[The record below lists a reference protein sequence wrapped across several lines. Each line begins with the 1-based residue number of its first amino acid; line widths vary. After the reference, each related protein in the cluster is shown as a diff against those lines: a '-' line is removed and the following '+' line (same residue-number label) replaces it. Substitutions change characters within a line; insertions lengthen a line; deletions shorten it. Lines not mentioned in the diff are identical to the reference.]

1 MLIADVNYN
10 IKYFCKS
17 VDVKT
22 VSELLSHA
30 DTGVTYN
37 IYIHLIQ
44 EQKVKAIE
52 GLEKL

>member
-1 MLIADVNYN
+1 ME
-10 IKYFCKS
+10 
-17 VDVKT
+17 VKT
-22 VSELLSHA
+22 VSELLGYA

-52 GLEKL
+52 GLEEL

>member
-10 IKYFCKS
+10 INYFCKS

-22 VSELLSHA
+22 VSELLGHA
-30 DTGVTYN
+30 DTGGTYN

-44 EQKVKAIE
+44 DSRAE
-52 GLEKL
+52 G